1 VDSPGRRSKI
11 LPSPYHR
18 TRVTAARHPGA
29 RPPRPLVYGHRGCA
43 LAPEN
48 TIASFDLA
56 LQGGADGLEMDVR
69 LSRDGVPFVHH
80 DADLDR
86 CTDGGGPLEAL
97 TAAELE
103 RLDAGYRFARGG
115 DCGFRARG
123 VRIPRL
129 AEVLRRYTQA
139 PLIVEVKT
147 YREDAARAVVDTVR
161 AAGAGGRVCLAAFD
175 HATVAAVRR
184 IAPEIATSASRD
196 EVSRAIRFAWF
207 RLPPWRPRY
216 RAVQVPEIAEGR
228 RVVDPAVVRCLHRAG
243 VALQVWTVNAE
254 DDMRRLLAWGVD
266 GLITDH
272 PGTAVQVREQVCG
285 AHLMAPVPPVR
296 LE

>member
-1 VDSPGRRSKI
+1 MTG
-11 LPSPYHR
+11 LP
-18 TRVTAARHPGA
+18 HPGL

-43 LAPEN
+43 RAPEN
-48 TIASFDLA
+48 TIAAFDLA

-80 DADLDR
+80 DANLDR

-103 RLDAGYRFARGG
+103 RLDAGYRYSDDGACTFRG
-115 DCGFRARG
+115 RG

-129 AEVLRRYTQA
+129 EEVLRRYTHVA
-139 PLIVEVKT
+139 LIVEIKSH
-147 YREDAARAVVDTVR
+147 REETARAVVRTVR
-161 AAGAGGRVCLAAFD
+161 AAGAAGRVCLASFD

-196 EVSRAIRFAWF
+196 EVSRAIGFAWF

-216 RAVQVPEIAEGR
+216 RAVQVPEAAEGR
-228 RVVDPAVVRCLHRAG
+228 RVVEPRLVRSLHRAG

-254 DDMRRLLAWGVD
+254 PDMRRLLAWGVD
-266 GLITDH
+266 GLITDY
-272 PGTAVQVREQVCG
+272 PDVAVRIRDQVLTGGSRC
-285 AHLMAPVPPVR
+285 
-296 LE
+296 